1 MLPYKLSSDNTLV
14 IRKAVCFWHQ
24 QSTGRE
30 RIMEEIRLNY
40 LLQLLM
46 LGLFFFNSS
55 GLETMF
61 QDMSLSLWKWLIS
74 QDMSWQFT
82 TYQNSRK

>member
-1 MLPYKLSSDNTLV
+1 
-14 IRKAVCFWHQ
+14 
-24 QSTGRE
+24 
-30 RIMEEIRLNY
+30 MEEIRLNY

-61 QDMSLSLWKWLIS
+61 QDMSLSL
-74 QDMSWQFT
+74 
-82 TYQNSRK
+82 